1 VLSLVFLTINIMKE
15 TRANCYVEVL
25 CTCPNCGYG
34 LDVLEDVREVMDDD
48 HRASGIDVEVT
59 CEDCNETFLVTDV
72 DF

>member
-1 VLSLVFLTINIMKE
+1 MYLSH
-15 TRANCYVEVL
+15 
-25 CTCPNCGYG
+25 CGYG

-72 DF
+72 DFNINDNVLQLQRSTTTYKTSV

>member
-1 VLSLVFLTINIMKE
+1 L
-15 TRANCYVEVL
+15 Y
-25 CTCPNCGYG
+25 GG

-72 DF
+72 DNINDNVLQQRSSLPRIKL